1 MTAFSVPKHVQEL
14 TNRLETAGF
23 PTYAVGG
30 CVRDMLLGLVPHDY
44 DLCTAARPE
53 QTAALFSDHRLIL
66 AGRKHGTVA
75 VITENDVVEITT
87 FRQEGGY
94 QDSRHPDWV
103 RFMPRVEDDL
113 ARRDFTVNA
122 MAWSQKRGFSD
133 PFGGQNDLK
142 NHILRAV
149 GDPAVRFRE
158 DALRILRGIRFS
170 VRFHLE
176 PEEKTLEAMKS
187 LAPLTDLLARERVFD
202 ELCRLLPLVTAEEL
216 LRFAPILARVLPPL
230 APALGFHQHS
240 RHHAYDVYTH
250 TAHVTA
256 AVPGELTLRWAAL
269 LHDIGKP
276 AAFAPDEN
284 GEGHFPD
291 HARIGAQMADQL
303 LLELRAPTALRE
315 QVVWLIDHHMTS
327 LEPDKKLLRRRLSRW
342 GVERTRQLLALQ
354 RADFCAKG
362 VSGSQDTGYFEE
374 IAALLEEIF
383 REEALPTLKTLAVN
397 GHDLL
402 ALGFPAGKALG
413 QCLNALLEQVLQER
427 LPNEKQALLSE
438 AARFLERSAN

>member
-30 CVRDMLLGLVPHDY
+30 CVRDMLLGLPPHDY

-53 QTAALFSDHRLIL
+53 QTAAVFSDHRLVL
-66 AGRKHGTVA
+66 AGQKHGTVA

-122 MAWSQKRGFSD
+122 MAWSQKRGFAD

-149 GDPAVRFRE
+149 GDPSVRFQE

-170 VRFHLE
+170 VRFQLE
-176 PEEKTLEAMKS
+176 PEVKTLEAMNA

-216 LRFAPILARVLPPL
+216 LRFAPILTRVLPPL
-230 APALGFHQHS
+230 APALGFEQHS

-256 AVPGELTLRWAAL
+256 AVPEDLPLRWAAL

-291 HARIGAQMADQL
+291 HARIGAQIADAL

-315 QVVWLIDHHMTS
+315 QVVWLISHHMTP

-342 GVERTRQLLALQ
+342 GVERTRKLLALQ

-362 VSGSQDTGYFEE
+362 VSGSQDTRYFDE
-374 IAALLEEIF
+374 ISALLEEIS
-383 REEALPTLKTLAVN
+383 REETLPTLKTLAVN
-397 GHDLL
+397 GTDLL
-402 ALGFPAGKALG
+402 QLGFPAGKELG
-413 QCLNALLEQVLQER
+413 KCLNALLEQVLQEA
-427 LPNEKQALLSE
+427 LPNEKEPLLK
-438 AARFLERSAN
+438 AAAEFLPQ